1 MNNFKIVDQTIAK
14 PIVSVAILAYN
25 HQDYI
30 AQAIES
36 VLMQKTKFSV
46 QIVIAEDCS
55 SDNTRSIILDYQ
67 KYPEV
72 IKLILQHKMLGQGK
86 ITMICCQ
93 TLQANILQ
101 HWKVMIIGQILKN

>member
-1 MNNFKIVDQTIAK
+1 MLDKTIIGVNNFKIVDQTIAK

-67 KYPEV
+67 K
-72 IKLILQHKMLGQGK
+72 
-86 ITMICCQ
+86 
-93 TLQANILQ
+93 NIL
-101 HWKVMIIGQILKN
+101 KL